1 MTTSCTLFDG
11 TGRITLSADLSP
23 DTLGLYVNMG
33 VPMLVGVRGNPETQY
48 VTAFALVDYTPEEL
62 AAKRAMP
69 LGWVWQMPERIAVD
83 VRDLADLVA
92 RTVVEVDRVADLSR
106 AAVVGDPVRVKE
118 YERAQQQAEQYRD
131 AGFSGAVPACVGCWA
146 TAKEWTAQ
154 QAAEDIL
161 AASARWLGAL
171 DGIRALRL
179 QAKEDI
185 RRATT
190 NAEVDALLTTFTATL
205 TAAMQG
211 VQ

>member
-1 MTTSCTLFDG
+1 MTIYACVKDG
-11 TGRITLSADLSP
+11 IIATQLIVEDSPDGVGPPPPSTVDDDYDQVAVIPELIRRTAILSP
-23 DTLGLYVNMG
+23 TTLLFWNDGE
-33 VPMLVGVRGNPETQY
+33 PAFRET
-48 VTAFALVDYTPEEL
+48 AALVDVI
-62 AAKRAMP
+62 AAAV
-69 LGWVWQMPERIAVD
+69 LQVD
-83 VRDLADLVA
+83 VIADHA
-92 RTVVEVDRVADLSR
+92 R

-131 AGFSGAVPACVGCWA
+131 AGFAGTVPAGVACWA
-146 TAKEWTAQ
+146 VAKEWTPQ
-154 QAAEDIL
+154 RAAEDIL

-190 NAEVDALLTTFTATL
+190 NAQVDSILATFTATL
-205 TAAMQG
+205 AAAMQG